1 MSPHRERPA
10 TVEVDHGPRAPAPRH
25 RLRRPSLFITGWL
38 TLVWVLLWGEFSLGQ
53 LVFGVLVALL
63 VTTLLPLPSSPM
75 KWTVRPTALVRL
87 VLEFA
92 RDLIVASFQVTV
104 LAVTGRRPLSSVI
117 RVQLHGHSD
126 VYLATTA
133 GLVSL
138 VPGTVVVDAHRL
150 TGTLY
155 LHVLDARDAEALQ
168 RAHDSALRQEE
179 LVLRAFA
186 TRAELVDAG
195 YVPSASMKAGRL
207 DARTGEV
214 LGRPSSGRTP
224 DDGTGERRA
233 RGDEAGEYKP

>member
-1 MSPHRERPA
+1 MSPHRDMPT
-10 TVEVDHGPRAPAPRH
+10 TVEMEHTPRPPAARR

-38 TLVWVLLWGEFSLGQ
+38 TIVWVLLWGTFSLSQ
-53 LVFGVLVALL
+53 VLFGLIVALL
-63 VTTLLPLPSSPM
+63 VTSLLPLPSTPM
-75 KWTVRPTALVRL
+75 RWTVRPTALVRL
-87 VLEFA
+87 VWEFV
-92 RDLIVASFQVTV
+92 RDLSIASWQVTL
-104 LAVTGRRPLSSVI
+104 LALRGRTPRSALI

-155 LHVLDARDAEALQ
+155 LHVLDVADADALQ
-168 RAHDSALRQEE
+168 AAHDAALRQEE

-195 YVPSASMKAGRL
+195 YVPSASMRAGRL
-207 DARTGEV
+207 DARTGE
-214 LGRPSSGRTP
+214 LLRRDTTGR
-224 DDGTGERRA
+224 DGGERRA
-233 RGDEAGEYKP
+233 PRDEAGTGDS

>member
-1 MSPHRERPA
+1 MSPHRDMPA
-10 TVEVDHGPRAPAPRH
+10 TVEAEHAPRTAAQ
-25 RLRRPSLFITGWL
+25 RRRFRRPSLFITSWL
-38 TLVWVLLWGEFSLGQ
+38 TLVWVLLWGEISLSQ
-53 LVFGVLVALL
+53 VVFGVLVALT
-63 VTTLLPLPSSPM
+63 VTTLLPLPSTPM

-87 VLEFA
+87 VWEFV
-92 RDLIVASFQVTV
+92 RDLSVASFQVTV
-104 LAVTGRRPLSSVI
+104 LALSGRTPTSSVI

-155 LHVLDARDAEALQ
+155 LHVLDAPDAESLQ

-179 LVLRAFA
+179 LVLRTFA

-214 LGRPSSGRTP
+214 LGR
-224 DDGTGERRA
+224 GTGAGRDGGQRRA
-233 RGDEAGEYKP
+233 RGDEGTEYRP